1 MIFLDYRMWDHE
13 DEESSMSDH
22 DDEEENTLKCK
33 GCNFYIKREKLFV
46 HLNLPSVRCKEAFTE
61 EESSI
66 VYKHWM
72 KSKVA
77 KIPMKGQTMSCKAC
91 HFEMDKY
98 DLVFHLNDKKVQCKK
113 AYSQEEY
120 SLVFEYWLSH
130 KADGYIRSMKDL
142 PCDGLYK
149 CHGCEETLITGKME
163 NHLESSAACLKKYT
177 SQEISALHS
186 LAFDYT
192 LLIRR
197 KEREAKEAAAR
208 EQHFQY
214 YFKNVLEIEAINNI
228 IESKKPYFIDY
239 GVISDFVERAMW
251 DRDDLYSYRFD
262 PTHRTIAVLLGHE
275 DEYGYHGKELLYLP
289 KQSLAAYR
297 YKLDDS
303 TCLDVIKNSKTFK
316 DYQSAARVMVWMSA
330 HFTKNVKM
338 CFDSY
343 DAHIQMNWKEL
354 FPCAISMKVY
364 VPSEKKRLENGDYA
378 FYELN
383 QLGQKEIKTCNANPK
398 HCKHEVYQPFDNALF
413 NYKDIKV
420 VHSMVVD
427 ITYVSEDCEEISEIQ
442 TKPKL
447 FDCKYF
453 ASPKPESEQMSE
465 MDITMSIEIDL
476 ESDSDENDIDEQTD
490 IEVCKSCNE
499 PKNLKVIMKHLAMKS
514 ECKAQ
519 YSDQDMAAL
528 QAKIKHHRNAQ
539 RRSRRSKTNAAN
551 EASNQEKIQCKVCKT
566 VCWINTIRRHLAIHP
581 NCQAGHS
588 MKDLERINQKF
599 SNYERTKRS
608 ANQKLRRKENQS
620 EATINID
627 GGVSQN
633 YFFMM
638 KFKIHSHTMFQFG
651 TVSCAVCKRKFD
663 LNRIKYH
670 LSNSNQCLNKFPRE
684 ALNTLLLKNE
694 ERKRFVKQTHKE
706 ETDVAE
712 LFTKKQKARD
722 AANAQRAKTVAR
734 WKKSNEENSRSTNFS
749 SMNQLKRKIDEIET
763 KDLSEEI
770 NQKLTHLMSE
780 INELY
785 KEIERNIDA
794 AAMKTKDYQDINSVA
809 DAYRTIVGNGKKKS
823 MLLHVIPRKYD
834 EFHAKLKDVLKEIAD
849 NILQPQLP

>member
-303 TCLDVIKNSKTFK
+303 TCLDVIKNSKTFR

-398 HCKHEVYQPFDNALF
+398 YCKHEVYQPFDNALF

-427 ITYVSEDCEEISEIQ
+427 VTYVSENCKEICETQ

-447 FDCKYF
+447 FTCWYF
-453 ASPKPESEQMSE
+453 APAKSEVEQMSE
-465 MDITMSIEIDL
+465 KDKTMSLEIDL
-476 ESDSDENDIDEQTD
+476 ECDSDVDLEIDSDEHDFDVKVGLNNDSDNPV
-490 IEVCKSCNE
+490 EVCKCCNE
-499 PKNLKVIMKHLAMKS
+499 TKNLNAIMKHLAMKAN
-514 ECKAQ
+514 CKAQ
-519 YSDQDMAAL
+519 YSEQELVTL
-528 QAKIKHHRNAQ
+528 QATIRNHRKA
-539 RRSRRSKTNAAN
+539 RRSKKSNTNIVN
-551 EASNQEKIQCKVCKT
+551 EESNQEKIQCKICKE
-566 VCWINTIRRHLAIHP
+566 VCWINTIRRHLAKNP
-581 NCQAGHS
+581 KCEAAYS
-588 MKDLERINQKF
+588 TKDLEAIDQKF
-599 SNYERTKRS
+599 LNHKRTKRS
-608 ANQKLRRKENQS
+608 TAQKLRRNANQS
-620 EATINID
+620 KETIKVD
-627 GGVSQN
+627 EGVSWHFLFRIN
-633 YFFMM
+633 LEIRLHY
-638 KFKIHSHTMFQFG
+638 
-651 TVSCAVCKRKFD
+651 
-663 LNRIKYH
+663 LN
-670 LSNSNQCLNKFPRE
+670 LSVWNCGLCC
-684 ALNTLLLKNE
+684 
-694 ERKRFVKQTHKE
+694 
-706 ETDVAE
+706 
-712 LFTKKQKARD
+712 
-722 AANAQRAKTVAR
+722 
-734 WKKSNEENSRSTNFS
+734 
-749 SMNQLKRKIDEIET
+749 M
-763 KDLSEEI
+763 
-770 NQKLTHLMSE
+770 
-780 INELY
+780 
-785 KEIERNIDA
+785 
-794 AAMKTKDYQDINSVA
+794 
-809 DAYRTIVGNGKKKS
+809 
-823 MLLHVIPRKYD
+823 
-834 EFHAKLKDVLKEIAD
+834 
-849 NILQPQLP
+849 